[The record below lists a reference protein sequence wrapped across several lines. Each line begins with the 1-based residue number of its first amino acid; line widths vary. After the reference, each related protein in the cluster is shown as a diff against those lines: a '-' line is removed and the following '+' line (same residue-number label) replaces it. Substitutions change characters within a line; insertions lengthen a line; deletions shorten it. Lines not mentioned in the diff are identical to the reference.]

1 MMNVISETRVHD
13 ECYFRNM
20 SCTLNNISTIL
31 AIFQSVAVHHDIGLY
46 TKRDDADVHTFLF
59 ICNGQISSKKSLK
72 IPKGG
77 NQNPY
82 IEEEQTT
89 Q

>member
-1 MMNVISETRVHD
+1 MLKIP
-13 ECYFRNM
+13 
-20 SCTLNNISTIL
+20 
-31 AIFQSVAVHHDIGLY
+31 
-46 TKRDDADVHTFLF
+46 
-59 ICNGQISSKKSLK
+59 KKSLK

-89 Q
+89 QWPKEEEQTTQWPK